1 MRRRD
6 DDRVDAAPLPA
17 DAEPADALSAEA
29 LPADALRRRLVAPAG
44 PLPRLVVVD
53 RTGSTNDDVLAG
65 LRDDPDAWPTGA
77 LLLADHQT
85 AGHGRQGRTW
95 VSAPRTSLTG
105 TFVVRPVPGSG
116 GLGWLPLVVG
126 LGLVRALRAAAG
138 VQAWLKWPN
147 DVLVDQ
153 PGERGPAARRKVA
166 GILAQTTP
174 DGAAVAVGVGLNV
187 TQRADQLPV
196 PTATSLALTGDLH
209 RPETGSPSICTD
221 RSELLV
227 ATVTALAEVVGRW
240 CAGGAGLADEVAQV
254 CPTLGSQVRV
264 DLPGGAALVGRA
276 VRLADDGALVVVDPG
291 GEHTVRA
298 GDVVHLVT

>member
-1 MRRRD
+1 MD
-6 DDRVDAAPLPA
+6 SPPPLRA
-17 DAEPADALSAEA
+17 DQ
-29 LPADALRRRLVAPAG
+29 LRRRLVTPAG
-44 PLPRLVVVD
+44 PLSRLVVVD

-85 AGHGRQGRTW
+85 AGHGRAGRTW

-105 TFVVRPVPGSG
+105 TFVVRPGPGSG

-126 LGLVRALRAAAG
+126 LGVVRALRTAAG

-147 DVLVDQ
+147 DVLVHQ
-153 PGERGPAARRKVA
+153 PGGRGSAARRKVA

-196 PTATSLALTGDLH
+196 PTATSLALTRDLYYQ
-209 RPETGSPSICTD
+209 RGRADGICTD
-221 RSELLV
+221 RPALLV

-254 CPTLGSQVRV
+254 CTTLGCQVGV
-264 DLPGGAALVGRA
+264 ELPGGARLVGRA
-276 VRLADDGALVVVDPG
+276 VRLADDGALVVADAD
-291 GEHTVRA
+291 GERPVRA
-298 GDVVHLVT
+298 GDVVHLVK